1 MFKIKDDVHF
11 NTNQIQILTSDLF
24 KRWQC
29 QFNRKYHIFF

>member
-24 KRWQC
+24 KR
-29 QFNRKYHIFF
+29 